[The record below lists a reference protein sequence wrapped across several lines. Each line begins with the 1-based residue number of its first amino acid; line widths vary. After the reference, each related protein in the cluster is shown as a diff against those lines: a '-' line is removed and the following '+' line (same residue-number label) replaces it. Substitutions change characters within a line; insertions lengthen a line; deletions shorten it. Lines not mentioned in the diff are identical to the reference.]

1 MYYVEFV
8 SQIYYTKK
16 LNPTLV
22 EYFPINTK
30 KYYENFIC
38 NFIEKKEKEERKK
51 KEEERVRSGGRILR
65 SRPLFAI
72 LQTLFYRLN
81 RSWMFFFFILFFC
94 LPSDRIACAELCTG
108 IEIKGNWGSYWE
120 RMDVV
125 EREESVRIGTLLFA
139 VLGCFINWDIRVTED
154 PFLLLGL
161 IESKVV
167 PIGLSIVLVIFD
179 HPLNLRQ

>member
-81 RSWMFFFFILFFC
+81 HSWMFFFFILFFC
-94 LPSDRIACAELCTG
+94 LPSDRIGARSYAR
-108 IEIKGNWGSYWE
+108 GSK
-120 RMDVV
+120 
-125 EREESVRIGTLLFA
+125 L
-139 VLGCFINWDIRVTED
+139 RVTED
-154 PFLLLGL
+154 HIGNGWTWSRGKSRSNWNPFVRGAGL
-161 IESKVV
+161 
-167 PIGLSIVLVIFD
+167 FY
-179 HPLNLRQ
+179 

>member
-38 NFIEKKEKEERKK
+38 NFIEKKEEGERERE

-94 LPSDRIACAELCTG
+94 LPSDRIGARSYAR
-108 IEIKGNWGSYWE
+108 GSK
-120 RMDVV
+120 
-125 EREESVRIGTLLFA
+125 L
-139 VLGCFINWDIRVTED
+139 RVTED
-154 PFLLLGL
+154 HIGNGWTWSRGKSRFELEPFCSRCWVVLL
-161 IESKVV
+161 IEISGSPRIPFFFWV
-167 PIGLSIVLVIFD
+167 
-179 HPLNLRQ
+179 